1 VYCGTFA
8 GHQRQKVVGVCD
20 RRKGRQMT

>member
-8 GHQRQKVVGVCD
+8 GHQRQTVVGVCD
-20 RRKGRQMT
+20 RRKGQQMT